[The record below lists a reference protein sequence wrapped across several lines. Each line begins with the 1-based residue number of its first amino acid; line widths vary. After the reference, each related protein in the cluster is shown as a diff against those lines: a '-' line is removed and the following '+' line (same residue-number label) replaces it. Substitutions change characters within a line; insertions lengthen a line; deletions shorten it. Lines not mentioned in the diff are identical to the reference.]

1 MLKREEIRSEVLS
14 LIRMQSYWI
23 KNNSLNF
30 IDKIRRECSIAKKQS
45 DSLNQIKKS
54 IENIRIDYWQTHLDY
69 EVICQIKN
77 LVLEIRMLF

>member
-30 IDKIRRECSIAKKQS
+30 IDRIKRERPLTKKQS

-54 IENIRIDYWQTHLDY
+54 IENISIDHWHNHLNY
-69 EVICQIKN
+69 ESICQIKN

>member
-14 LIRMQSYWI
+14 LIRMQSCWI

-30 IDKIRRECSIAKKQS
+30 IDKIRSERPITKKQS

>member
-1 MLKREEIRSEVLS
+1 MLRREEIRSEVLS

-30 IDKIRRECSIAKKQS
+30 IDKIRRERPITKKQS

-77 LVLEIRMLF
+77 LVLFLKKK